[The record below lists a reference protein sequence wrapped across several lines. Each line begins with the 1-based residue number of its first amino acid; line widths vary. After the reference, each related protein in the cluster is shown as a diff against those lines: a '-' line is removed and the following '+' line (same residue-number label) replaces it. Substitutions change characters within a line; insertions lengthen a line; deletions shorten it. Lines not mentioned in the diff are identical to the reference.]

1 MNTFL
6 PSAVCRA
13 ARNALYIYRAEPNE
27 AAAALLPEAFLNDLL
42 IYPNQTIQAKS
53 ETCQALPRKLIKR
66 HKKIMQDLNQAIR

>member
-13 ARNALYIYRAEPNE
+13 ARNALYIDSAEPNE
-27 AAAALLPEAFLNDLL
+27 AAAALPEAFLNDPL

-53 ETCQALPRKLIKR
+53 ETGQALPRKLIKR
-66 HKKIMQDLNQAIR
+66 HKKIMQDLHQAIR

>member
-6 PSAVCRA
+6 LSAVRQA
-13 ARNALYIYRAEPNE
+13 ARNALYIYSAEPNE
-27 AAAALLPEAFLNDLL
+27 AAEALLPADFLNDPL